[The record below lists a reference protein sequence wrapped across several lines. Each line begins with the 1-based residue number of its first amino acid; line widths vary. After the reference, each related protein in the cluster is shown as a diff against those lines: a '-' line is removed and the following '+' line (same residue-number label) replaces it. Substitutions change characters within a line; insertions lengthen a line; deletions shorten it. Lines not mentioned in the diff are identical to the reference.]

1 SASDLDAARPQ
12 VRQRVD
18 VRAEAGSSAGQA
30 APAPAA
36 PAPQAP
42 VAPAAQPAA
51 PTSDLTKPEDAR

>member
-1 SASDLDAARPQ
+1 SRDSACTASFSASASVMPAPQ
-12 VRQRVD
+12 P
-18 VRAEAGSSAGQA
+18 SAGQA

-42 VAPAAQPAA
+42 AAPAAQPAA